1 MTSSKFSPIHFESFA
16 EPRRFGKMF
25 WGLAGKLLAEKKVKV
40 HPVDV
45 RPGGLKGVLEG
56 MEEMRQGKVSG
67 KKLVYKVADTP

>member
-1 MTSSKFSPIHFESFA
+1 
-16 EPRRFGKMF
+16 MF
-25 WGLAGKLLAEKKVKV
+25 WGLACKLLAEKKIKV

-67 KKLVYKVADTP
+67 KKLVYRVSETP